1 MSISKLISSVSP
13 LKMVLVLLAC
23 IALSSL
29 AAVLSLGPRIE
40 RLAATAVDNYDA
52 YFPEIRIRDG
62 HASIREKQPHFV
74 DLGDQTPVVIDTR
87 EGMQKEAAEYLKQ
100 HTHGIVLSRD
110 AVILKNGGEIRIV
123 SLKDA
128 PDAIINAA
136 NLSDLAD
143 RYLPTVIRLA
153 ALFTVLF
160 FLILKPLQVLVLA
173 LVPYFAV
180 RFYKMVLSYGT
191 SLKFSVAA
199 MVPPVL
205 LDALLSLGNI
215 HVPAEFFLYIGLYV
229 GLLIVLTADLIRN
242 ARESAAYQP
251 PYVNP

>member
-1 MSISKLISSVSP
+1 MSISRLVSSVSSW
-13 LKMVLVLLAC
+13 KIVLVLLGC
-23 IALSSL
+23 IAVSSL
-29 AAVLSLGPRIE
+29 VAVFSLGPRIE
-40 RLAATAVDNYDA
+40 RLATVAIDNYDT

-62 HASIREKQPHFV
+62 HASIREKQPHFI

-87 EGMQKEAAEYLKQ
+87 EGMQKEATEYLKQ
-100 HTHGIVLSRD
+100 STQGIVLSRD

-123 SLKDA
+123 SLKEA
-128 PDAIINAA
+128 PDIIINAG
-136 NLSDLAD
+136 NLRDLAD

-160 FLILKPLQVLVLA
+160 FLILKPLQVLILA
-173 LVPYFAV
+173 LIPYFAV
-180 RFYKMVLSYGT
+180 RFFKMGLSYGS

-215 HVPAEFFLYIGLYV
+215 YVPAEFFLYIGLYV
-229 GLLIVLTADLIRN
+229 GLLILLTADLVRN
-242 ARESAAYQP
+242 SRASAAYEP
-251 PYVNP
+251 PYVIR